1 MLNKIQANIKSNQ
14 QTDDADKNKTDTSQ
28 EDRVPVENEKNN
40 HRKLAL
46 EKLAFLP
53 AALEIQ
59 AAPPAKWSRSLLWA
73 IMSLIVILIIWASW
87 AEIDIIATAQGK
99 IVPRGQV
106 KVIQPFET
114 GVVKTIFV
122 KEGQHVK
129 AGDRLI
135 ALDNTSSVADAD
147 RLLSELTGYKEDLA
161 RQIFFLEK
169 LDLVITK
176 LKQLK
181 QSKQSQEEIL
191 QTNNT
196 VSPNQT
202 TNQVTNNTT
211 THAFNNTRANEKEQ
225 ALYDTAFSLL
235 PLNQQSLLS
244 SSWQEYQSKLNS
256 FTSEI
261 AKLNAEK
268 KSKKIDVG
276 RLEKTLPLV
285 IEREQSYFSMLGIS
299 AVSRNQYLELKQQRI
314 DQEESL
320 LLQRANVEQI
330 DAGIESAKQN
340 LYAYQSEMRRNT
352 LQEINQLTRQRDSL
366 QQELNKANRLTQ
378 LRILTSPVDG
388 VVEELVVSTIGGI
401 VTPAQELLHIV
412 PNNQTLEV
420 EAGLFNKDI
429 GFVETGQTAEIK
441 IDSFPF
447 TKYGVID
454 GEVVDISADAIE
466 DEQRGLLFP
475 LKASMKTERINVN
488 GKWVQLKPG
497 MSVTVEIKTGT
508 RRLMEFLLAPL
519 MKGVSEGARER

>member
-1 MLNKIQANIKSNQ
+1 MHLTPEAIMFNKASNAPSKETEEATKQ
-14 QTDDADKNKTDTSQ
+14 S
-28 EDRVPVENEKNN
+28 
-40 HRKLAL
+40 HRKLSYD
-46 EKLAFLP
+46 KLAFLP

-59 AAPPAKWSRSLLWA
+59 AAPPPKWSRSLLWM
-73 IMSLIVILIIWASW
+73 IMLLIVICIAWASW

-99 IVPRGQV
+99 IVPSGQV
-106 KVIQPFET
+106 KVIQPLET

-129 AGDRLI
+129 AGDKLI
-135 ALDNTSSVADAD
+135 ALDNTSNVADAD
-147 RLLSELTGYKEDLA
+147 RLSNELTGFKEDLA
-161 RQIFFLEK
+161 RQLFFLDK
-169 LDLVITK
+169 LDFVIK
-176 LKQLK
+176 KQGQL
-181 QSKQSQEEIL
+181 QQNTQTDNAQE
-191 QTNNT
+191 QT
-196 VSPNQT
+196 QT
-202 TNQVTNNTT
+202 QAQAKYNA
-211 THAFNNTRANEKEQ
+211 AFA
-225 ALYDTAFSLL
+225 LL
-235 PLNQQSLLS
+235 PLNQQSLLA

-256 FTSEI
+256 YTSEI
-261 AKLNAEK
+261 KKLSAEK
-268 KSKKIDVG
+268 KSRQIDVG

-285 IEREQSYFSMLGIS
+285 IEREQSYHSLLEIS

-330 DAGIESAKQN
+330 SASIESAKQN

-366 QQELNKANRLTQ
+366 QQELHKANRLTQ

-388 VVEELVVSTIGGI
+388 VVEELVVATIGGI

-412 PNNQTLEV
+412 PTTSHNGKNKGQQLEI
-420 EAGLFNKDI
+420 EAGLLNKDI
-429 GFVETGQTAEIK
+429 GFVHTGQIAEIK

-454 GEVVDISADAIE
+454 GEVTDISADAVE
-466 DEQRGLLFP
+466 HEQLGLLFP
-475 LKASMKTERINVN
+475 LKASIVTDEINVD
-488 GKWVQLKPG
+488 GKWVKLKPG

-519 MKGVSEGARER
+519 MRGVSEGARER